1 MYIVQCIVYSMQCT
15 VYIVQCKVYSMIE
28 LMDSHTYI
36 LDTAS
41 EYWTHHCALYNVSL
55 LGQDE
60 GCRVKYS
67 PSPVRTR
74 MVLIDRISLVA
85 FLYGHYISFKNQHV
99 YYLYCPPKKGI
110 TSKVDFQYF
119 PLWEGNISMYTPSGL
134 YFTIYT
140 LGQILDILC
149 TGKYTCPMGQYWNSK
164 ISIFYS

>member
-1 MYIVQCIVYSMQCT
+1 MCIVWCIMYSVQCT
-15 VYIVQCKVYSMIE
+15 VYSVQCKVYSMIE

-55 LGQDE
+55 LGQEE
-60 GCRVKYS
+60 GYMIKYS
-67 PSPVRTR
+67 PLPEITWR
-74 MVLIDRISLVA
+74 VLMDLISWVA
-85 FLYGHYISFKNQHV
+85 FLYGHYIIFKNQYV
-99 YYLYCPPKKGI
+99 YYLFYPPKKGI
-110 TSKVDFQYF
+110 TGKVDSQYF

-134 YFTIYT
+134 YFTIYA

-149 TGKYTCPMGQYWNSK
+149 TGKYTCPMGQYWKSK